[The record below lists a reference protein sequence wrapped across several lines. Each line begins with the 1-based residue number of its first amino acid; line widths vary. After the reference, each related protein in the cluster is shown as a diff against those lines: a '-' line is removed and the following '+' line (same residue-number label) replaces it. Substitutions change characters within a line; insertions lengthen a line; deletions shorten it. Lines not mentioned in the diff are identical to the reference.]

1 MHNRKRKQ
9 VPAPTAVLPF
19 AGIRVHQ
26 IAPQHKARDFIVKTN
41 GVVAHANVVVLRNS
55 SFNLRCKLSFRN
67 ATLKTDLRRDASDQA
82 RLRVGQIIK
91 RRLTEQYQR
100 ITHFV
105 QVGVGTN
112 CGKLRG
118 PIAPQIGPEGFVIVP
133 EEGVARHRGQHYTI
147 DSFQIHSP
155 ANERCDHAMPLK
167 IEALQETHF
176 EQLHCVFDAVCR
188 ERKFMAFTEAGPKE
202 QTFAY
207 YGNILAGG
215 HSHFVAVRNQQVV
228 GWCDVLPQVGQM
240 RSHSGVLGMAV
251 AVEQRG
257 LGVGKALIQAA
268 VAKAHTRGLLRIEL
282 TVQSEN
288 QVAQALYR
296 SVGFEQEGTLRNAW
310 YLDGQ
315 HFDVHLMAKL
325 L

>member
-1 MHNRKRKQ
+1 M
-9 VPAPTAVLPF
+9 PF
-19 AGIRVHQ
+19 
-26 IAPQHKARDFIVKTN
+26 
-41 GVVAHANVVVLRNS
+41 
-55 SFNLRCKLSFRN
+55 
-67 ATLKTDLRRDASDQA
+67 
-82 RLRVGQIIK
+82 
-91 RRLTEQYQR
+91 
-100 ITHFV
+100 
-105 QVGVGTN
+105 
-112 CGKLRG
+112 
-118 PIAPQIGPEGFVIVP
+118 
-133 EEGVARHRGQHYTI
+133 
-147 DSFQIHSP
+147 
-155 ANERCDHAMPLK
+155 K

-188 ERKFMAFTEAGPKE
+188 ERKFMAFTEAGHKE

-215 HSHFVAVRNQQVV
+215 HAHFVAVQNQRVV

-268 VAKAHTRGLLRIEL
+268 VTKAHTRGLHRIEL
-282 TVQSEN
+282 TVHSEN

-296 SVGFEQEGTLRNAW
+296 SIGFEQEGTLRNAW

-325 L
+325 I